1 MKDYLI
7 DVVQHTHSLGFI
19 DLVKITGTDESTV
32 VEGLAED
39 RSVILKGEFHKP
51 VPELIGTFGMP
62 NLGTLNTLIRIPEYA
77 ENEKISIN
85 TQERNGETVPVGIH
99 FENATGDFQNDYR
112 FMSSEIVNDKLK
124 TVTMKDVNWD
134 VDFQPT
140 VASVQRLKMQISAN
154 SEENQF
160 VAKTEGKDL
169 KFIFG
174 DASTHAGNFVFQHDV
189 GGKLTSAWAWP
200 VEQVS
205 KILSLSGDVSYKI
218 ADMGVT
224 QISVDSGL
232 GIYNYLLPAQTK

>member
-1 MKDYLI
+1 MKDYLL

-19 DLVKITGTDESTV
+19 DLVKITGTDDETL

-39 RSVILKGEFHKP
+39 RSVILKGKFHKP
-51 VPELIGTFGMP
+51 VPEFMGTFGMP
-62 NLGTLNTLIRIPEYA
+62 NVSTLNTILRIAEYA

-85 TQERNGETVPVGIH
+85 TQERNGETVPVGVH

-124 TVTMKDVNWD
+124 TVQMKNVNWG
-134 VDFQPT
+134 VEFEPT
-140 VASVQRLKMQISAN
+140 VASVQRLKMMISAN
-154 SEENQF
+154 STETVF
-160 VAKTEGKDL
+160 VARTEGKDL
-169 KFIFG
+169 KFAFG

-189 GGKLTSAWAWP
+189 GGKLSKGWAWP

-205 KILSLSGDVSYKI
+205 KILSLGGDVNYKI
-218 ADMGVT
+218 SDDGVS

-232 GIYNYLLPAQTK
+232 GVYNYLLPAQTK